1 MRKQLSWKQ
10 PFEKG
15 SVANRLEKGWGQR
28 PNRGRDH
35 HVRKV
40 EQEPGRPEQSGNFAL
55 TSASARPHT
64 RRPADSCQLWSG
76 FWFLGS
82 FVLSLG
88 DASDASY
95 RDAKRTYNYSLL
107 CKRNC

>member
-1 MRKQLSWKQ
+1 MGLWGCSPDFCGLVVLRRKQLSWKQ

-55 TSASARPHT
+55 TSASA
-64 RRPADSCQLWSG
+64 
-76 FWFLGS
+76 
-82 FVLSLG
+82 
-88 DASDASY
+88 
-95 RDAKRTYNYSLL
+95 
-107 CKRNC
+107 